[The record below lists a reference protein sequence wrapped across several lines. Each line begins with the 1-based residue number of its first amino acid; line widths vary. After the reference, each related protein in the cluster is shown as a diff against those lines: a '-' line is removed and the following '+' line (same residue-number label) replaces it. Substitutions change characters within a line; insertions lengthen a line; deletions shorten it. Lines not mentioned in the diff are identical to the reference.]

1 MMAAYGV
8 NSGTASDACFH
19 QARSVSAAAF
29 ASRTGRLLLRL
40 VLAPVRFYRA
50 RARFAEL
57 AALTDLQLRDI
68 GLMRQDIANA
78 SALPRDVDPTPE
90 LAKLVESRRRVGLGR
105 MR

>member
-1 MMAAYGV
+1 MAAYSV
-8 NSGTASDACFH
+8 NPGTASDACFRD
-19 QARSVSAAAF
+19 QRSTSVAAL
-29 ASRTGRLLLRL
+29 ASRTGRMLLRI
-40 VLAPVRFYRA
+40 VLTPVRFYRA

-57 AALTDLQLRDI
+57 AALNDAQLRDI

-90 LAKLVESRRRVGLGR
+90 LARLVESRRRAGLGR

>member
-1 MMAAYGV
+1 MAAYCV
-8 NSGTASDACFH
+8 NSGTATDAGF
-19 QARSVSAAAF
+19 QQKSSTSAADF
-29 ASRTGRLLLRL
+29 ATGTGRLLMRL
-40 VLAPVRFYRA
+40 LLTPVRFYRA

-57 AALTDLQLRDI
+57 AALSDLQLRDI

-90 LAKLVESRRRVGLGR
+90 LARLVESRRRVGTGR